1 MRGINDREALAANRE
16 TIPKEEPVQQD
27 YGKDLFLLGCARLS
41 ESVDEPAK
49 AYSELVKGAG
59 E

>member
-1 MRGINDREALAANRE
+1 MGINNRETLAANRQ
-16 TIPKEEPVQQD
+16 TPKEELMQQD
-27 YGKDLFLLGCARLS
+27 YGKVLFLLGCAHLS

-59 E
+59 D